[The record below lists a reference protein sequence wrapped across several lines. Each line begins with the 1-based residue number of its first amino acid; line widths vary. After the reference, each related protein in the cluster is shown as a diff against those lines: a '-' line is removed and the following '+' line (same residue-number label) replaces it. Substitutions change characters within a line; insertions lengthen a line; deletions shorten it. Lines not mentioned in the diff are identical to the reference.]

1 MFGHPRAM
9 YKEGVAIAMIIFA
22 LTFAITSLLA
32 LSLAGSI
39 TSKTH
44 RRQ

>member
-9 YKEGVAIAMIIFA
+9 QKEGVVMIIFA

-39 TSKTH
+39 TSSSH